1 MLYQVNLPILDQIES
16 VATFEVQTDIGV
28 YVSSIVGVLLTAAA
42 LAAFLFLVWGGLNWV
57 MAGGDKGKVEEART
71 RITNA
76 VIGLAIVALSWAIF
90 LLVDFFLGLGIAQ

>member
-1 MLYQVNLPILDQIES
+1 MLYQINLPILDQIES
-16 VATFEVQTDIGV
+16 ISTFDIQQDLGV
-28 YVSSIVGVLLTAAA
+28 YVSAIVGALLTVAG

-76 VIGLAIVALSWAIF
+76 VIGLAIVAAAWAIF
-90 LLVDFFLGLGIAQ
+90 LLLDFFFGLNIAQ